1 LAAYVIRRVVA
12 FPPLLLAGAA
22 LVFLLLRVI
31 PGDPVR
37 GALGPDATAAQVS
50 TLRHSLG
57 WDQPLP
63 IQFVHW
69 LGDLARGDLGRSLVT
84 GQPIGTQI
92 TSRLP
97 VTLEILILAMMF
109 STALGVSFGLL
120 SAIYRNQLVD
130 HVIRVFSVASMSI
143 PSFFALTLLIVLP
156 ARWWGYVPP
165 LKYVPIWSSPGTNL
179 QMFIPPVFI
188 LSLEMAAP
196 LMRFTRSVCLDVLNQ
211 DYIRT
216 ARSKGLSER
225 TVILRHM
232 MKNCSVP
239 IITILGL
246 RMAALLGGTVI
257 LEQVMSLSG
266 IGQFTYQS
274 VISRDYGVVQVL
286 TLYFGIVVM
295 LSYLMVDLSYALLD
309 PRIQYR

>member
-188 LSLEMAAP
+188 LSLEM
-196 LMRFTRSVCLDVLNQ
+196 LNQ